1 MGKTT
6 MDSSSTSKQ
15 LIVLRSTRFD
25 TKYWYQRDNFQMI
38 VILVLLVRGQF
49 IHLRTVD
56 CYYQYWIWYQILI
69 SNKDIKFHMTAILVL
84 RVRGQFIHLR
94 TVDCYQYWIW
104 YQILISNK
112 DIKFHMTAI
121 LVLLVRGQFI
131 HLRLA
136 VPTCVG
142 FIQMLEWQDKE
153 LPWDLKWEEQ
163 YQISREE
170 FIMTWLAAWIPG

>member
-1 MGKTT
+1 MSNRHKFH
-6 MDSSSTSKQ
+6 M
-15 LIVLRSTRFD
+15 IVILVLLARGQFIHLRTVD
-25 TKYWYQRDNFQMI
+25 CYQYWVWYQILISNKDKFHMI

-49 IHLRTVD
+49 IHL
-56 CYYQYWIWYQILI
+56 
-69 SNKDIKFHMTAILVL
+69 K
-84 RVRGQFIHLR
+84 

-104 YQILISNK
+104 YQILISNR
-112 DIKFHMTAI
+112 DKFHMTAI
-121 LVLLVRGQFI
+121 PVMLAHGQSI

-142 FIQMLEWQDKE
+142 FIQKLEWQDKE

-170 FIMTWLAAWIPG
+170 FIMTWLPESLDRLNTDIGPHSR